1 MCLMLAHAPLDA
13 AAAAF
18 VKTFGGKWH
27 KDVGGRDVRHTPP
40 AYVVYQFKEH
50 PWTVFDYFV
59 NSAHSVGAQW
69 TTQDEAKRFSKALK
83 DKVILFPISD
93 TAGVYEYSMYDKGSL
108 FERVSDRSTD
118 PGKPYELAFE
128 SPGRNAKP
136 PEPRKLLV
144 FIDQFMR
151 EQDVLIPPFGR
162 VAIDDPIQAKR
173 EQTIRLDYADEFA
186 PENLVRVDYISL
198 G

>member
-1 MCLMLAHAPLDA
+1 M
-13 AAAAF
+13 
-18 VKTFGGKWH
+18 
-27 KDVGGRDVRHTPP
+27 RHTPP

-50 PWTVFDYFV
+50 PCTVFDFFV
-59 NSAHSVGAQW
+59 NSARSVGATW

-93 TAGVYEYSMYDKGSL
+93 TAAVYEYSMYDKGAL
-108 FERVSDRSTD
+108 FERVSERNRD
-118 PGKPYELAFE
+118 PAKPYELAFE
-128 SPGRNAKP
+128 SPGRGAKA
-136 PEPRKLLV
+136 PEPGELLI

-162 VAIDDPIQAKR
+162 VAIDDPLQGKR